1 MIMKTIKSW
10 FTPPT
15 IEGNPDRSFRI
26 SLTNGAILAVMV
38 LWILIIITNSFGRW
52 HTFLAIL
59 VLVVGTLCAVILQRL
74 VVIGKEKLAGAGII
88 ILSWITITSFLASL
102 GTIRAPATTGYLL
115 VVMMA
120 GLLFEWRGTLLTS
133 VAIILA
139 VTGLAIAQNRGLLP
153 PANYSVAAVHV
164 INFALVIVAC
174 AAITQYTLR
183 TLKTANKR
191 AISEIQNSKQQEI
204 EHLKIEER
212 YRLLTAI
219 TRDVIWVMDLASNKF
234 VYVNPAVYQLRGY
247 TPEEVMSQPVD
258 SSLTPN
264 SLRIMRKTVE
274 ENLKAYYAGR
284 PSVYRSVELEQP
296 CKNGTTVWTEV
307 MANFIFDDQNKPI
320 QVLGISRDI
329 SERRIANEKL
339 KASEERYRS
348 LSAELE
354 QRVHERTSELEK
366 TNQTLE
372 KALQSK
378 DEMIRLMSHELRT
391 PLTGILGMSQ
401 ALQLPALGELNS
413 KQLSAVE
420 NIEKSGQ
427 QLLAQIND
435 ILDFSRL
442 QTGNITLES
451 RPVSLENMC
460 RGALRSVTSS
470 LAEAK
475 SQKTHFS
482 CSPESITIQADEK
495 RLQQV
500 LNNLYGTLPS
510 SRRLAGN
517 SVSMSPGRKT
527 GILSASLFGIKG
539 LE

>member
-1 MIMKTIKSW
+1 
-10 FTPPT
+10 
-15 IEGNPDRSFRI
+15 
-26 SLTNGAILAVMV
+26 
-38 LWILIIITNSFGRW
+38 
-52 HTFLAIL
+52 
-59 VLVVGTLCAVILQRL
+59 
-74 VVIGKEKLAGAGII
+74 
-88 ILSWITITSFLASL
+88 
-102 GTIRAPATTGYLL
+102 
-115 VVMMA
+115 
-120 GLLFEWRGTLLTS
+120 
-133 VAIILA
+133 
-139 VTGLAIAQNRGLLP
+139 
-153 PANYSVAAVHV
+153 
-164 INFALVIVAC
+164 
-174 AAITQYTLR
+174 
-183 TLKTANKR
+183 
-191 AISEIQNSKQQEI
+191 
-204 EHLKIEER
+204 
-212 YRLLTAI
+212 
-219 TRDVIWVMDLASNKF
+219 
-234 VYVNPAVYQLRGY
+234 
-247 TPEEVMSQPVD
+247 
-258 SSLTPN
+258 
-264 SLRIMRKTVE
+264 
-274 ENLKAYYAGR
+274 
-284 PSVYRSVELEQP
+284 
-296 CKNGTTVWTEV
+296 
-307 MANFIFDDQNKPI
+307 
-320 QVLGISRDI
+320 
-329 SERRIANEKL
+329 
-339 KASEERYRS
+339 
-348 LSAELE
+348 
-354 QRVHERTSELEK
+354 
-366 TNQTLE
+366 LE

-401 ALQLPALGELNS
+401 ALQLPAVGELNS